1 MTAASAAQLSD
12 RSSRQRPDEPAGLQE
27 GDRDPLPD
35 GTTAGKPDPRIP
47 ARPDS
52 DVARARASRP
62 ATALIWRD
70 SFFSRDAVADDVD
83 RTTLRRLRWMLQK
96 EALGQDVFLVGPPGP
111 AKRRLAASF
120 AQLVGAEVQTFFEP
134 L

>member
-1 MTAASAAQLSD
+1 M
-12 RSSRQRPDEPAGLQE
+12 
-27 GDRDPLPD
+27 
-35 GTTAGKPDPRIP
+35 
-47 ARPDS
+47 
-52 DVARARASRP
+52 
-62 ATALIWRD
+62 
-70 SFFSRDAVADDVD
+70 ADDVD